1 MHRISL
7 ILSTAALSLFNSGA
21 RAATNDI
28 GSWATQPQIAPQPSM
43 VAILALVGI
52 GCLIMVA
59 HAPIGATP
67 SFRFKWPS
75 LPGFLFSQRAA
86 FALLAM
92 IAISGSM
99 GMA

>member
-7 ILSTAALSLFNSGA
+7 ILSTAALSLLNSGA
-21 RAATNDI
+21 RAATTDV
-28 GSWATQPQIAPQPSM
+28 GAWATQPQIAPHPSI

-52 GCLIMVA
+52 GCLVMVA
-59 HAPIGATP
+59 HTPIGATP
-67 SFRFKWPS
+67 SVRFKWPS

-86 FALLAM
+86 FAVMAM